1 MCVCVSGA
9 QIRKHQGFAI
19 PCHLSGQ
26 QVLSAVE
33 TKVPGYLEKPGTQMT
48 QIYPG
53 QRYYLN
59 NFDRVST
66 GPKNTLTRLSR
77 QAADTLNFQ
86 KSATV
91 AATQQQAAAS
101 FSDCKFQP
109 KCALLTKL
117 YTHNLF
123 CMPYFLE
130 QTYVIY
136 FLQP

>member
-1 MCVCVSGA
+1 MPCVCTVCVSGA
-9 QIRKHQGFAI
+9 QIRKHQGFVI

-48 QIYPG
+48 QMYPG

-66 GPKNTLTRLSR
+66 GPKNTLTRL
-77 QAADTLNFQ
+77 

-91 AATQQQAAAS
+91 AATQQHAAAS

-117 YTHNLF
+117 YTNNLF